1 MKAPREQDLVAACLQ
16 VLRLRG
22 VFAWRNNSGA
32 FVLGKAVG
40 VRIPAERPNLARWF
54 TEVSARPTARA

>member
-16 VLRLRG
+16 LLRLRG

-32 FVLGKAVG
+32 FVLGEGKRRRFFRSIDMPEGPSPGASDH
-40 VRIPAERPNLARWF
+40 R
-54 TEVSARPTARA
+54 